1 MNQPNNQ
8 AHPGKP
14 EPRVAEPHTAPRASD
29 PHASDPHASPN
40 APRAA
45 DDLGFDLPPPAVLTK
60 TRALAIGAIALVALG
75 GAFAFGYLPRRSART
90 DLEQS
95 SKAAEG
101 AALRVEVVA
110 PKVVSSDRALTLPGS
125 IQPLEE
131 TVLYPRANGY
141 VRKWN
146 VDIGD
151 KVEEGQALAEID
163 TPELDK
169 DLAQARA
176 QLAQASA
183 GLVQAK
189 ANRDLSKGN
198 LERYEQLVP
207 AGVASQQDLEQRR
220 GQARVDE
227 AAISVAQANISAQQA
242 NIQRIM
248 DMKGFAKI
256 IAPFSGTVVSRTI
269 ERGMLVSPGTA
280 TPLFKVAALDPVRVY
295 VGVPQDVAPSV
306 RAGVVA
312 QVTVREFAGQTFEG
326 KVARTAGA
334 LDAASRTMNVEVR
347 VPNPDGKLL
356 TGMYAQVA
364 LTLPLSH
371 RVLEVPATS
380 LFSDAK
386 GLRVAVVTGENKI
399 QMVPVVVERDTGATI
414 QIASGLEGS
423 ERVVKLASAELT
435 DGTVVEVLQ

>member
-1 MNQPNNQ
+1 MTPPNDQAQPGSQ
-8 AHPGKP
+8 D
-14 EPRVAEPHTAPRASD
+14 TRAQTLAAA
-29 PHASDPHASPN
+29 PHAPPSAPH
-40 APRAA
+40 AA

-60 TRALAIGAIALVALG
+60 TRAFAIGALALVVFG
-75 GAFAFGYLPRRSART
+75 GAFAFGYLPRHRARS
-90 DLEQS
+90 DLEES
-95 SKAAEG
+95 TKAAEG

-110 PKVVSSDRALTLPGS
+110 PKVVSSDRSLALPGI

-131 TVLYPRANGY
+131 TVLYPSANGY
-141 VRKWN
+141 VLKWS

-151 KVEEGQALAEID
+151 KVEEGQVLAEID

-176 QLAQASA
+176 QLAQAHA

-189 ANRDLSKGN
+189 ANRDLSKSN
-198 LERYEQLVP
+198 LDRFEQLVP
-207 AGVASQQDLEQRR
+207 AGVASQQDLDQRR

-227 AAISVAQANISAQQA
+227 AAITVAQANIAAQQA
-242 NIQRIM
+242 NIQRIT

-256 IAPFSGTVVSRTI
+256 VAPFAGTVVSRTI
-269 ERGMLVSPGTA
+269 ERGMLVAPGTG

-306 RAGVVA
+306 RAGVSA
-312 QVTVREFAGQTFEG
+312 QVTLREFAGQKFEG

-364 LTLPLSH
+364 LTLPIPH

-380 LFSDAK
+380 LYSDAK
-386 GLRVAVVTGENKI
+386 GLRVAVVTAENKI
-399 QMVPVVVERDTGATI
+399 QMVPVTVERDTGATI
-414 QIASGLEGS
+414 QIAAGLEGS
-423 ERVVKLASAELT
+423 ERVVKLASAELV
-435 DGTVVEVLQ
+435 DGMVVEVLR